1 MRIMDV
7 AQGYPIRKISGS
19 REKERAERQRSH
31 IIIACGRAKVRGG
44 NNHSA
49 LYYCA
54 FLPLQKTSSAARS
67 IRATSN
73 RDCSRADVISDCPL
87 HSKLRL
93 SRRVYVFRILL
104 HFHFHRFQIPN
115 IQTSKSRTLLSRIN
129 ERVQTERVFLEGSSS
144 SEYLRSQLGGLLV
157 RIFLRIG

>member
-19 REKERAERQRSH
+19 IEKERAERQRSH

-67 IRATSN
+67 IRATSYET
-73 RDCSRADVISDCPL
+73 VVE
-87 HSKLRL
+87 LR
-93 SRRVYVFRILL
+93 
-104 HFHFHRFQIPN
+104 
-115 IQTSKSRTLLSRIN
+115 
-129 ERVQTERVFLEGSSS
+129 
-144 SEYLRSQLGGLLV
+144 
-157 RIFLRIG
+157 